1 MKIIKAI
8 FTKLMFKSI
17 LHIITKKNNDE
28 EFPKEIN
35 QNNHHGTIFA
45 FFPFF
50 SQHVSTKKQNTNS
63 CFQRECG
70 QIIEWIILSIT
81 RQMREKLSMCAL
93 LPDKCLTKTPKKK
106 IPKKRLISCLS
117 LRSLKIFRS
126 NLRHSFLKNIFAGY

>member
-70 QIIEWIILSIT
+70 QIIEWIKIKYYQT
-81 RQMREKLSMCAL
+81 NEREIEHVRFAAWQVFNKNA
-93 LPDKCLTKTPKKK
+93 KK

-126 NLRHSFLKNIFAGY
+126 NLRHSF